1 VIFIMESILIVLFF
15 GGYLVFGD
23 YISAQV
29 ALIKEKA
36 REKKLQNDK
45 IEANEED

>member
-1 VIFIMESILIVLFF
+1 MESILIVLFF

>member
-1 VIFIMESILIVLFF
+1 MIFIMESILIVLFF

-29 ALIKEKA
+29 DLIKEKA